1 MTTAPSWAL
10 HLDVTPPRLPGQPAG
25 TCRCRQYSEGRSH
38 LWGLP
43 TCANA
48 EVLAS
53 EVAAEAR

>member
-1 MTTAPSWAL
+1 MGA
-10 HLDVTPPRLPGQPAG
+10 TPGRHPARLPGQPDG

-53 EVAAEAR
+53 EVPADAR